1 MSTSVLK
8 ETSEIKKDFW
18 KLLVESSKLRDPY
31 FLINLSGIT
40 NKKTVILALK
50 DGVTEEEVMNAPG
63 FLFKDL

>member
-18 KLLVESSKLRDPY
+18 KLLVQSSKIRDQY

-40 NKKTVILALK
+40 NKKTVILSLK
-50 DGVTEEEVMNAPG
+50 ENVSEDQIMNAGP